1 MWGWRGPPSALRA
14 VADEG
19 GLPPSSTI
27 APVPRKGLKRE
38 CGEEGLALPNPQLS
52 LQL

>member
-1 MWGWRGPPSALRA
+1 M
-14 VADEG
+14 
-19 GLPPSSTI
+19 I

-38 CGEEGLALPNPQLS
+38 RGADDLPADAGSRLIPRLS